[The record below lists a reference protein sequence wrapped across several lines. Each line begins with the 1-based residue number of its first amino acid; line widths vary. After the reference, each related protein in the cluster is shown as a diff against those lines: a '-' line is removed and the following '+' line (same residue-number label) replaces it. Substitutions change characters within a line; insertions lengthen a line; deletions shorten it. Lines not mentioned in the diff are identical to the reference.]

1 MALENLPW
9 DFKAKIVKKF
19 KKHDIPNQQFYLNL
33 MIERDYWEELGDTL
47 YEYLED
53 LDLARQTNWRED
65 LPEIAEL
72 WQK

>member
-1 MALENLPW
+1 
-9 DFKAKIVKKF
+9 
-19 KKHDIPNQQFYLNL
+19 

-53 LDLARQTNWRED
+53 LDLARKTNWRKV
-65 LPEIAEL
+65 LPEIAEI